1 MGDVLIPMSTPKPKS
16 APVQQNIAVEPEDEE
31 RQRRIASLERA
42 RRSRAA
48 TLKTSAKASSWRLK
62 RRLRGSR
69 YWVNK
74 QSKHCVAPVHLGA
87 APTLAD
93 AANASGH

>member
-48 TLKTSAKASSWRLK
+48 TLKTSAKGL
-62 RRLRGSR
+62 L
-69 YWVNK
+69 
-74 QSKHCVAPVHLGA
+74 VAAEATPPRKSLLGQ
-87 APTLAD
+87 
-93 AANASGH
+93 